1 MGLKNQLI
9 ENVEGNSNRETQF
22 QRRRPLKSSNKDVT
36 FEAHDH
42 LSVNMNQTKFHS
54 YMREKKTLSNRV
66 ESNWSKTLIK
76 QNRFLIHAKR
86 QDDRSV
92 ELNSCRTVFAV
103 CVPGQGRRASCMN
116 PRPSRT
122 GSTEWHTKGAGKSH
136 IVYYRLPAG
145 KSEW

>member
-66 ESNWSKTLIK
+66 ESN
-76 QNRFLIHAKR
+76 
-86 QDDRSV
+86 
-92 ELNSCRTVFAV
+92 
-103 CVPGQGRRASCMN
+103 
-116 PRPSRT
+116 
-122 GSTEWHTKGAGKSH
+122 
-136 IVYYRLPAG
+136 
-145 KSEW
+145 